1 MKLYNVAT
9 ICHKKGQFSLREKQI
24 TGLLDAFKDHRH
36 TTAIK
41 YNEVE
46 REREQFLVA
55 SSFLAT
61 GTWDLR
67 SVPRFGL
74 LATFVFVLRYKE
86 PSLLLDIQIPSQT

>member
-46 REREQFLVA
+46 RERERAV
-55 SSFLAT
+55 SSGKLFSCYGDVGFT
-61 GTWDLR
+61 ISSTF
-67 SVPRFGL
+67 RFVSN
-74 LATFVFVLRYKE
+74 FCFCFEV
-86 PSLLLDIQIPSQT
+86 

>member
-61 GTWDLR
+61 GTWDLTI
-67 SVPRFGL
+67 SSTFRFVSN
-74 LATFVFVLRYKE
+74 FCFCFEV
-86 PSLLLDIQIPSQT
+86 